1 MKLRISYYGDTD
13 TLSFWNGEPA
23 SAADDVAENLIVDY
37 DAAGDAVGFTL
48 DHAAELL
55 LPLLTAARPAA
66 QDGKDGKAGQK
77 AEPVKD
83 AAEPARPQ
91 KSPAAGG

>member
-13 TLSFWNGEPA
+13 TLSLWNGEPA

-37 DAAGDAVGFTL
+37 DAAGEAVGFTL

-55 LPLLTAARPAA
+55 LPLLMAV
-66 QDGKDGKAGQK
+66 KDGKSGKVAGV
-77 AEPVKD
+77 VKM
-83 AAEPARPQ
+83 AAELAELEREG
-91 KSPAAGG
+91 AV

>member
-55 LPLLTAARPAA
+55 LPILTAARPAA
-66 QDGKDGKAGQK
+66 PDSQAGQK

-83 AAEPARPQ
+83 AAELPLPREMQ
-91 KSPAAGG
+91 AADL

>member
-13 TLSFWNGEPA
+13 TLSLWNGEPA

-37 DAAGDAVGFTL
+37 DAAGEAVGFTL

-55 LPLLTAARPAA
+55 LPLLMAV
-66 QDGKDGKAGQK
+66 KDGKSGK
-77 AEPVKD
+77 ATGAVKT
-83 AAEPARPQ
+83 AAELAELEREGAV
-91 KSPAAGG
+91 S

>member
-37 DAAGDAVGFTL
+37 DAAGEAVGFTL

-55 LPLLTAARPAA
+55 LPLLMAV
-66 QDGKDGKAGQK
+66 KDGKSGKAAG
-77 AEPVKD
+77 AVKT
-83 AAEPARPQ
+83 AAELAELEREG
-91 KSPAAGG
+91 AV

>member
-1 MKLRISYYGDTD
+1 MKLRISYYSDTD

-23 SAADDVAENLIVDY
+23 SAAEDVADNLIVDY

-55 LPLLTAARPAA
+55 LPILSAARPAA
-66 QDGKDGKAGQK
+66 QDGKSRQK

-83 AAEPARPQ
+83 AAELSLPRETQ
-91 KSPAAGG
+91 AADL

>member
-13 TLSFWNGEPA
+13 TLSLWNGEPA

-37 DAAGDAVGFTL
+37 DAAGEAVGFTL

-55 LPLLTAARPAA
+55 LPLLTAV
-66 QDGKDGKAGQK
+66 KDGKSGK
-77 AEPVKD
+77 ASGAVKT
-83 AAEPARPQ
+83 AAEPAELEREG
-91 KSPAAGG
+91 AV

>member
-13 TLSFWNGEPA
+13 TLSLWNGATA

-37 DAAGDAVGFTL
+37 DAAGEAVGFTL

-55 LPLLTAARPAA
+55 LPLLTAAR
-66 QDGKDGKAGQK
+66 DTGKAGK
-77 AEPVKD
+77 AGKGAAPVK
-83 AAEPARPQ
+83 AADGPL
-91 KSPAAGG
+91 

>member
-13 TLSFWNGEPA
+13 TLSLWNGEPA

-37 DAAGDAVGFTL
+37 DAAGEAVGFTL

-55 LPLLTAARPAA
+55 LPLLMAV
-66 QDGKDGKAGQK
+66 KDGKSGK
-77 AEPVKD
+77 AVGAVKT
-83 AAEPARPQ
+83 AAERAELD
-91 KSPAAGG
+91 

>member
-55 LPLLTAARPAA
+55 LPILTAARAA
-66 QDGKDGKAGQK
+66 APDGKTGQK
-77 AEPVKD
+77 AEVVKD
-83 AAEPARPQ
+83 AAELPLPREMQ
-91 KSPAAGG
+91 AADL

>member
-13 TLSFWNGEPA
+13 TLSLWNGSPA

-37 DAAGDAVGFTL
+37 DAAGEAVGFTL

-55 LPLLTAARPAA
+55 LPLLTALGETGTA
-66 QDGKDGKAGQK
+66 GKVGKAGKSGKGTATVK
-77 AEPVKD
+77 AADGTP
-83 AAEPARPQ
+83 
-91 KSPAAGG
+91 

>member
-13 TLSFWNGEPA
+13 TLSLWNGEPA

-55 LPLLTAARPAA
+55 LPILTAARPAA
-66 QDGKDGKAGQK
+66 QDGKAGQK
-77 AEPVKD
+77 AEAVKD
-83 AAEPARPQ
+83 AAELPLPREMQATDL
-91 KSPAAGG
+91 

>member
-13 TLSFWNGEPA
+13 TLSLWNGEPA

-37 DAAGDAVGFTL
+37 DAAGEAVGFTL

-55 LPLLTAARPAA
+55 LPLLTAV
-66 QDGKDGKAGQK
+66 KDGKSGK
-77 AEPVKD
+77 AVGAVKT
-83 AAEPARPQ
+83 AAELAELARE
-91 KSPAAGG
+91 